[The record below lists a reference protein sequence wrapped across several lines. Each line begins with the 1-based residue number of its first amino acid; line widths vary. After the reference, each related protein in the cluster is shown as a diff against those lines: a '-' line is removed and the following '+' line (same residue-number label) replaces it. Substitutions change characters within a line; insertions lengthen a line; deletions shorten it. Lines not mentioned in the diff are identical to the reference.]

1 MLIMINSAYHSVSYR
16 WILYPFLI
24 LLTIGLVAVGVFALT
39 LALLYPN
46 LPGLESLTDYKPRVP
61 LRVFTA
67 DGQLIGEFGDERR
80 AIVKIEAVPDL
91 MKNAI
96 LAAEDD
102 RFYQH
107 SGVDY
112 IGVVRAALAN
122 VFAGGAREGASTI
135 TMQVARNFFLTREK
149 TITRKLSE
157 MLLAFKIERNLN
169 KDQILELYIN
179 QIFLGQRAY
188 GFAAAGQTYFDKRL
202 DQLSV
207 SETATLAG
215 LPKAPS
221 KCNPINNLKC
231 ANQRALYVLRR
242 MRELNYISD
251 EQYQSAVN
259 QPARLRRAIE
269 TYSVPADYVAEMVR
283 QYMFDTH
290 GETAYDS
297 GFKVVTT
304 IRKDDQLAADESLRK
319 GLLDYDNRHGYRGPE
334 GFSITDVTPSTDDH
348 RLEEILAD
356 REVSRGLL
364 PAVVTQVSGNSAQV
378 YVKGGGAITLQ
389 GDNIRFAA
397 AALSGNAAPNIRLRP
412 GAFVRVAKID
422 QARFTI
428 AQLPAVEGALVA
440 VNPSDGAIR
449 ALAGGF
455 DFHRSKF
462 NHVMQAMRQPGSSF
476 KPFVYSAALEKNFTP
491 ASVINDAP
499 LVIDPG
505 DASGE
510 LWEPK
515 NFDEKYSGPTR
526 LRTALTKSK
535 NTVSIRIMQ
544 SIGGQYAQDYV
555 ASRFGF
561 DPKLNPPF
569 LTMALGAGN
578 ATPMTMAS
586 AYCVF
591 ANNGYKVRPYFIE
604 RVIDSKGNIVSQS
617 KPVIAGATAEQ
628 TLDPRNAFLMN
639 SLLRDVVKV
648 GTATKALSL
657 GRDDLAGKTGTTNEH
672 RDAWFAGFHP
682 TLVAI
687 AWIGFDNNS
696 PLGDRETGAFAALP
710 IWMSYMGKALRG
722 VPEAKLT
729 VPPGI
734 VQLGINPETGKQD
747 PDNPGKIFEY
757 FYQENVPAMQPPLE
771 VEIQPENGGKPAEEI
786 KDQLF

>member
-1 MLIMINSAYHSVSYR
+1 MSYR

-24 LLTIGLVAVGVFALT
+24 LLTVGLVTLGVFALT

-46 LPGLESLTDYKPRVP
+46 LPGLESLTDYKPRIP

-80 AIVKIEAVPDL
+80 AVVKIDTVPDL
-91 MKNAI
+91 MKKAI

-112 IGVVRAALAN
+112 MGVARAALAN
-122 VFAGGAREGASTI
+122 LTSGGAREGASTI

-157 MLLAFKIERNLN
+157 MLLAFKIERNLS

-188 GFAAAGQTYFDKRL
+188 GFAAAGQTYYAKKL
-202 DQLSV
+202 DQLSL
-207 SETATLAG
+207 SEFATLAG

-221 KCNPINNLKC
+221 KCNPVNNIKC

-242 MRELNYISD
+242 MRELKFVD
-251 EQYQSAVN
+251 DAQYEAAVK
-259 QPARLRRAIE
+259 QPSRLRQSIE

-290 GETAYDS
+290 GEAAYES
-297 GFKVVTT
+297 GFRVITT
-304 IRKDDQLAADESLRK
+304 IKKADQNAADDSLRR
-319 GLLDYDNRHGYRGPE
+319 GILDYDLRHGYRGPE
-334 GFSITDVTPSTDDH
+334 AFVDLATATKNAENPW
-348 RLEEILAD
+348 EELFAE
-356 REVSRGLL
+356 REISGGLI
-364 PAVVTQVSGNSAQV
+364 PAVVSRVIGNTV
-378 YVKGGGAITLQ
+378 EIYVKGGTNATLQ
-389 GDNIRFAA
+389 AEGIKFAA
-397 AALSGNAAPNIRLRP
+397 TALHSNAAPTLRIRP
-412 GAFVRVAKID
+412 GAIIRVAKVD
-422 QARFTI
+422 QERYAI

-440 VNPSDGAIR
+440 VDPNDGAIR

-455 DFHRSKF
+455 DFHRNKF

-491 ASVINDAP
+491 ASIINDAP

-510 LWEPK
+510 MWEPK

-526 LRTALTKSK
+526 LRSALAKSK

-544 SIGGQYAQDYV
+544 SIGGQFAQDYV
-555 ASRFGF
+555 TSRFGF

-578 ATPMTMAS
+578 ATPMTVAS

-591 ANNGYKVRPYFIE
+591 ANNGYKIRPYFIE
-604 RVIDSKGNIVSQS
+604 RVIDAKGNIISQS
-617 KPVIAGATAEQ
+617 KPVVAGENAEQ

-657 GRDDLAGKTGTTNEH
+657 GRQDLAGKTGTTNEH
-672 RDAWFAGFHP
+672 RDAWFAGYHP
-682 TLVAI
+682 SLVAI
-687 AWIGFDNNS
+687 TWIGFDNNS
-696 PLGDRETGAFAALP
+696 PLGDKETGAVAALP
-710 IWMSYMGKALRG
+710 IWMSYMSKALRG
-722 VPEAKLT
+722 VPEAKFT
-729 VPPGI
+729 PPAGI

-747 PDNPGKIFEY
+747 PDNPDKIYEY
-757 FYQENVPAMQPPLE
+757 FYQENVPGMQPVQE
-771 VEIQPENGGKPAEEI
+771 IEIQPENGDKPAEEI

>member
-1 MLIMINSAYHSVSYR
+1 MSHR
-16 WILYPFLI
+16 WFLYPFLI
-24 LLTIGLVAVGVFALT
+24 FCTIGLVAVGVFALT

-46 LPGLESLTDYKPRVP
+46 LPGLESLTDYKPRIP

-67 DGQLIGEFGDERR
+67 EGQLIGEFGDERR
-80 AIVKIEAVPDL
+80 ALVKIDAVPDL
-91 MKNAI
+91 MKKAI

-112 IGVVRAALAN
+112 AGVLRAALAN

-169 KDQILELYIN
+169 KDQILELYVN

-188 GFAAAGQTYFDKRL
+188 GFAAAGQTYFAKNL
-202 DQLSV
+202 EQLSL
-207 SETATLAG
+207 SEIAALAG

-242 MRELNYISD
+242 MRDLKYIGD
-251 EQYQSAVN
+251 DQYEAAVK
-259 QPARLRRAIE
+259 QPARLRQAIE
-269 TYSVPADYVAEMVR
+269 TYSVPSDYVAEMVR

-290 GETAYDS
+290 GEAAYDS
-297 GFKVVTT
+297 GFRVITT
-304 IRKDDQLAADESLRK
+304 IRKEDQLAADEALRN
-319 GLLDYDNRHGYRGPE
+319 GLLEYDGRHGYRGPE
-334 GFSITDVTPSTDDH
+334 GFADVDAAPTKGDNHLD
-348 RLEEILAD
+348 EILAD
-356 REVSRGLL
+356 KEISGGLI
-364 PAVVTQVSGNSAQV
+364 PAVVTQVTVNSAQV
-378 YVKGGGAITLQ
+378 YLKGGIAATLQ
-389 GDNIRFAA
+389 GETIKFAA
-397 AALSGNAAPNIRLRP
+397 ASLNSNAAPNLRLRP
-412 GAFVRVAKID
+412 GAIIRVTKSD
-422 QARFTI
+422 KDRYFI
-428 AQLPAVEGALVA
+428 AQLPAVEGAFVA
-440 VNPSDGAIR
+440 VNPNDGSIR

-455 DFHRSKF
+455 DFHSNKF
-462 NHVMQAMRQPGSSF
+462 NHVMQALRQPGSSF

-499 LVIDPG
+499 LAIDPG

-510 LWEPK
+510 MWEPK

-526 LRTALTKSK
+526 LRSALAKSK

-555 ASRFGF
+555 TTRFGF

-578 ATPMTMAS
+578 ATPMTVAS

-591 ANNGYKVRPYFIE
+591 ANNGYKIRPYFIE
-604 RVIDSKGNIVSQS
+604 RVIDAKGNIVSQS
-617 KPVIAGATAEQ
+617 KPVVAGETAEQ
-628 TLDPRNAFLMN
+628 TLDPRNVFLMN
-639 SLLRDVVKV
+639 TLLRDVVKV
-648 GTATKALSL
+648 GTATRALSL
-657 GRDDLAGKTGTTNEH
+657 GRQDLAGKTGTTNEH

-682 TLVAI
+682 SLVAI

-696 PLGDRETGAFAALP
+696 PLGDRETGAVAALP

-729 VPPGI
+729 PPAGI
-734 VQLGINPETGKQD
+734 VQLAINPETGKQD
-747 PDNPGKIFEY
+747 PDNPDKIFEY
-757 FYQENVPAMQPPLE
+757 FYQENVPAMQPPKE
-771 VEIQPENGGKPAEEI
+771 IEIQQDGGEKPAEEI

>member
-1 MLIMINSAYHSVSYR
+1 MTNYRSVSHR

-24 LLTIGLVAVGVFALT
+24 LFTIGLVAVGVFALT

-46 LPGLESLTDYKPRVP
+46 LPGLEALTDYKPRIP

-80 AIVKIEAVPDL
+80 ALVKIEAVPDV
-91 MKNAI
+91 MKKAI

-112 IGVVRAALAN
+112 VGVVRAALTN
-122 VFAGGAREGASTI
+122 LFAGGRREGASTI

-157 MLLAFKIERNLN
+157 MLLAFKIERNLS

-188 GFAAAGQTYFDKRL
+188 GFAAAGQTYYAKKL
-202 DQLSV
+202 DQLSL
-207 SETATLAG
+207 SEVATLAG

-242 MRELNYISD
+242 MHELKFIDDAAY
-251 EQYQSAVN
+251 ESAVK
-259 QPARLRRAIE
+259 QPSRLRQAIE
-269 TYSVPADYVAEMVR
+269 SYPVPADYIAEMVR

-290 GETAYDS
+290 GEAAYES
-297 GFKVVTT
+297 GFRVITT
-304 IRKDDQLAADESLRK
+304 IRKDDQLAADESLHK
-319 GLLDYDNRHGYRGPE
+319 GLLEYDGRHGYRGPE
-334 GFSITDVTPSTDDH
+334 SFADIDAASGKSEH
-348 RLEEILAD
+348 HLEEILAD
-356 REVSRGLL
+356 KELSGGLI
-364 PAVVTQVSGNSAQV
+364 PGVVTQLSGNSVQA
-378 YVKGGGAITLQ
+378 YLKGGATISLQ
-389 GDNIRFAA
+389 AEGIKFAA
-397 AALSGNAAPNIRLRP
+397 AALKGDAAPNLRLRP
-412 GAFVRVAKID
+412 GAIIRIANVGEGKFA
-422 QARFTI
+422 I
-428 AQLPAVEGALVA
+428 AQLPAVEGAFVA
-440 VNPSDGAIR
+440 VNPIDGAIR
-449 ALAGGF
+449 ALSGGF
-455 DFHRSKF
+455 DFHSNKF

-510 LWEPK
+510 MWEPK

-526 LRTALTKSK
+526 LRTALAKSK

-555 ASRFGF
+555 TTRFGF

-578 ATPMTMAS
+578 ATPMTVAS

-591 ANNGYKVRPYFIE
+591 ANNGYKIRPYFIE
-604 RVIDSKGNIVSQS
+604 RVIDAKGNIVSQS
-617 KPVIAGATAEQ
+617 KPVIAGENAEQ
-628 TLDPRNAFLMN
+628 TLDPRNVFLMN

-657 GRDDLAGKTGTTNEH
+657 GRQDLAGKTGTTNEH

-696 PLGDRETGAFAALP
+696 PLGDKETGAVAALP

-722 VPEAKLT
+722 VPDAKLT
-729 VPPGI
+729 PPTGI

-747 PDNPGKIFEY
+747 PDNPNKIFEY
-757 FYQENVPAMQPPLE
+757 FYQENVPGMQPPME
-771 VEIQPENGGKPAEEI
+771 IEIQESGGEKPAEEI

>member
-1 MLIMINSAYHSVSYR
+1 MTNYRSVSHR

-24 LLTIGLVAVGVFALT
+24 LFTIGLVAVGVFALT

-46 LPGLESLTDYKPRVP
+46 LPGLEALTDYKPRIP

-80 AIVKIEAVPDL
+80 ALVKIEAVPDV
-91 MKNAI
+91 MKKAI

-112 IGVVRAALAN
+112 VGVVRAALTN
-122 VFAGGAREGASTI
+122 LFAGGRREGASTI

-157 MLLAFKIERNLN
+157 MLLAFKIERNLS

-188 GFAAAGQTYFDKRL
+188 GFAAAGQTYYAKKL
-202 DQLSV
+202 DQLSL
-207 SETATLAG
+207 SEVATLAG

-242 MRELNYISD
+242 MHELKFIDDAAY
-251 EQYQSAVN
+251 ESAVK
-259 QPARLRRAIE
+259 QPSRLRQAIE
-269 TYSVPADYVAEMVR
+269 SYPVPADYIAEMVR

-290 GETAYDS
+290 GEAAYES
-297 GFKVVTT
+297 GFRVITT
-304 IRKDDQLAADESLRK
+304 IRKDDQLAADESLHK
-319 GLLDYDNRHGYRGPE
+319 GLLEYDGRHGYRGPE
-334 GFSITDVTPSTDDH
+334 SFADIDAASGKSEH
-348 RLEEILAD
+348 HLEEILAD
-356 REVSRGLL
+356 KELSGGLI
-364 PAVVTQVSGNSAQV
+364 PGVVTQLSGNSVQA
-378 YVKGGGAITLQ
+378 YLKGGATISLQ
-389 GDNIRFAA
+389 AEGIKFAA
-397 AALSGNAAPNIRLRP
+397 AALKGDAAPNLRLRP
-412 GAFVRVAKID
+412 GAIIRIANVGEGKFA
-422 QARFTI
+422 I

-440 VNPSDGAIR
+440 VNPIDGAIR
-449 ALAGGF
+449 ALSGGF
-455 DFHRSKF
+455 DFHSNKF

-510 LWEPK
+510 MWEPK

-526 LRTALTKSK
+526 LRTALAKSK

-555 ASRFGF
+555 TTRFGF

-578 ATPMTMAS
+578 ATPMTVAS

-591 ANNGYKVRPYFIE
+591 ANNGYKIRPYFIE
-604 RVIDSKGNIVSQS
+604 RVIDAKGNIVSQS
-617 KPVIAGATAEQ
+617 KPVIAGENAEQ
-628 TLDPRNAFLMN
+628 TLDPRNVFLMN

-657 GRDDLAGKTGTTNEH
+657 GRQDLAGKTGTTNEH

-696 PLGDRETGAFAALP
+696 PLGDKETGAVAALP

-722 VPEAKLT
+722 IPDAKLT
-729 VPPGI
+729 PPTGI

-747 PDNPGKIFEY
+747 PDNPNKIFEY
-757 FYQENVPAMQPPLE
+757 FYQENVPGMQPPME
-771 VEIQPENGGKPAEEI
+771 IEIQESGGEKPAEEI

>member
-1 MLIMINSAYHSVSYR
+1 MSYR

-24 LLTIGLVAVGVFALT
+24 ALTIGLVAVCVFVLT

-46 LPGLESLTDYKPRVP
+46 LPGLEALTDYKPRVP

-67 DGQLIGEFGDERR
+67 EGQLIGEFGDERR
-80 AIVKIEAVPDL
+80 AIVKIEAVPEL
-91 MKNAI
+91 MKKAI

-122 VFAGGAREGASTI
+122 LTSGGAREGASTI

-188 GFAAAGQTYFDKRL
+188 GFAAAGQTYYAKKL
-202 DQLSV
+202 DQLSL
-207 SETATLAG
+207 SEIAALAG

-242 MRELNYISD
+242 MHELKFIDD
-251 EQYQSAVN
+251 EQYQSAVK
-259 QPARLRRAIE
+259 QPSRLRQAIE

-290 GETAYDS
+290 GEAAYDS
-297 GFKVVTT
+297 GFRVITT
-304 IRKDDQLAADESLRK
+304 IRKDDQIAADESLRK
-319 GLLDYDNRHGYRGPE
+319 GLLEYDVRHGYRGPE
-334 GFSITDVTPSTDDH
+334 GFADVDAAPSKGDNH
-348 RLEEILAD
+348 LEEILA
-356 REVSRGLL
+356 EKEISGGLI
-364 PAVVTQVSGNSAQV
+364 PGVITQVKGNSAQV
-378 YVKGGGAITLQ
+378 YLKGGATTTLQ
-389 GDNIRFAA
+389 GEGIKFAVA
-397 AALSGNAAPNIRLRP
+397 SLNAKAAPNLRLRP
-412 GAFVRVAKID
+412 GAIIRVAKID
-422 QARFTI
+422 EAKFSI

-440 VNPSDGAIR
+440 LNPNDGAIR

-455 DFHRSKF
+455 DFHSNKF
-462 NHVMQAMRQPGSSF
+462 NHVMQALRQPGSSF

-491 ASVINDAP
+491 ATVINDAP
-499 LVIDPG
+499 LAIDPG

-510 LWEPK
+510 MWEPK
-515 NFDEKYSGPTR
+515 NFDEKYAGPIR
-526 LRTALTKSK
+526 LRTALAKSK

-555 ASRFGF
+555 TTRFGF

-578 ATPMTMAS
+578 ATPMTVAS

-591 ANNGYKVRPYFIE
+591 ANNGYRIRPYFIE
-604 RVIDSKGNIVSQS
+604 RVIDAKGNIVSQS
-617 KPVIAGATAEQ
+617 KPVVAGENAEQ
-628 TLDPRNAFLMN
+628 TLDPRNVFLMN

-657 GRDDLAGKTGTTNEH
+657 GRQDLAGKTGTTNEH
-672 RDAWFAGFHP
+672 RDAWFAGFQQS
-682 TLVAI
+682 LVAI

-696 PLGDRETGAFAALP
+696 PLGDKETGAMAALP

-722 VPEAKLT
+722 VPEAKRDA
-729 VPPGI
+729 PPGI
-734 VQLGINPETGKQD
+734 VQLAINPETGKQD

-757 FYQENVPAMQPPLE
+757 FYQENVPSMQPPKE
-771 VEIQPENGGKPAEEI
+771 IEIQLENGAKPAEEI

>member
-1 MLIMINSAYHSVSYR
+1 MYLR

-24 LLTIGLVAVGVFALT
+24 LFTIGLVAVGVVALT

-46 LPGLESLTDYKPRVP
+46 LPGLEALTDYKPRIP

-67 DGQLIGEFGDERR
+67 EGQLIGEFGDERR

-91 MKNAI
+91 MKKAI

-157 MLLAFKIERNLN
+157 MLLAFKIERNLDKN
-169 KDQILELYIN
+169 QILELYIN

-188 GFAAAGQTYFDKRL
+188 GFAAAGQIYYAKHL
-202 DQLSV
+202 DQLSL
-207 SETATLAG
+207 SEVATLAG

-221 KCNPINNLKC
+221 KCNPVNNLKC

-242 MRELNYISD
+242 MHDLKFIGD
-251 EQYQSAVN
+251 EQYQSAVK
-259 QPARLRRAIE
+259 QPSRLHQSIE
-269 TYSVPADYVAEMVR
+269 SYPVPSDYVAEMVR
-283 QYMFDTH
+283 QYMFETH

-297 GFKVVTT
+297 GFKVITT
-304 IRKDDQLAADESLRK
+304 IRKDDQLAANDSLRA
-319 GLLDYDNRHGYRGPE
+319 GLLEYDSRHGYRGPE
-334 GFSITDVTPSTDDH
+334 GFADIDAAPTKGDNH
-348 RLEEILAD
+348 LEEILTD
-356 REVSRGLL
+356 KELSGGLI
-364 PAVVTQVSGNSAQV
+364 PGVVTQVSGNSVHV
-378 YVKGGGAITLQ
+378 YLKDGATITLQ
-389 GDNIRFAA
+389 GEGIKFAA
-397 AALSGNAAPNIRLRP
+397 VALSSNAAPNLRIRP
-412 GAFVRVAKID
+412 GAIIRVAKSD
-422 QARFTI
+422 QNRYAI

-440 VNPSDGAIR
+440 VNPSDGSIR

-455 DFHRSKF
+455 DFHSNKF

-499 LVIDPG
+499 LAIDPG
-505 DASGE
+505 DVSGE
-510 LWEPK
+510 MWEPK

-526 LRTALTKSK
+526 LRTALAKSK

-555 ASRFGF
+555 TSRFGF

-578 ATPMTMAS
+578 ATPMTVAS

-591 ANNGYKVRPYFIE
+591 ANNGYKIRPYFIE
-604 RVIDSKGNIVSQS
+604 RVIDAKGNIVSQS
-617 KPVIAGATAEQ
+617 KPVIARETAEQ

-639 SLLRDVVKV
+639 SLLRDVIKV

-657 GRDDLAGKTGTTNEH
+657 GRQDLAGKTGTTNEH
-672 RDAWFAGFHP
+672 RDAWFAGYHP
-682 TLVAI
+682 SLVAVT
-687 AWIGFDNNS
+687 WIGFDNNN
-696 PLGDRETGAFAALP
+696 PLGDKETGAVAALP

-722 VPEAKLT
+722 VPEAKQT
-729 VPPGI
+729 VPSGI
-734 VQLGINPETGKQD
+734 VQLAINPETGKQD
-747 PDNPGKIFEY
+747 PDNPDKIFEY
-757 FYQENVPAMQPPLE
+757 FYEENVPPMQPPREL
-771 VEIQPENGGKPAEEI
+771 EIQPENGDKPAEEI

>member
-1 MLIMINSAYHSVSYR
+1 MTNYRSVSHR

-24 LLTIGLVAVGVFALT
+24 LFTIGLVAVGVFALT

-46 LPGLESLTDYKPRVP
+46 LPGLEALTDYKPRIP

-80 AIVKIEAVPDL
+80 ALVKIEAVPDV
-91 MKNAI
+91 MKKAI

-112 IGVVRAALAN
+112 VGVVRAALTN
-122 VFAGGAREGASTI
+122 LFAGGRREGASTI

-157 MLLAFKIERNLN
+157 MLLAFKIERNLS

-188 GFAAAGQTYFDKRL
+188 GFAAAGQTYYAKKL
-202 DQLSV
+202 DQLSL
-207 SETATLAG
+207 SEVATLAG

-242 MRELNYISD
+242 MHELKFIDDAAY
-251 EQYQSAVN
+251 ESAVK
-259 QPARLRRAIE
+259 QPSRLRQAIE
-269 TYSVPADYVAEMVR
+269 SYPVPADYIAEMVR

-290 GETAYDS
+290 GEAAYES
-297 GFKVVTT
+297 GFRVITT
-304 IRKDDQLAADESLRK
+304 IRKDDQLAADESLHK
-319 GLLDYDNRHGYRGPE
+319 GLLEYDGRHGYRGPE
-334 GFSITDVTPSTDDH
+334 SFADIDAASGKSEH
-348 RLEEILAD
+348 HLEEILAD
-356 REVSRGLL
+356 KELSGGLI
-364 PAVVTQVSGNSAQV
+364 PGVVTQLSGNSVQA
-378 YVKGGGAITLQ
+378 YLKGGATISLQ
-389 GDNIRFAA
+389 AEGIKFAA
-397 AALSGNAAPNIRLRP
+397 AALKGDAAPNLRLRP
-412 GAFVRVAKID
+412 GAIIRIANVGEGKFA
-422 QARFTI
+422 I
-428 AQLPAVEGALVA
+428 AQLPAVEGAFVA
-440 VNPSDGAIR
+440 VNPIDGAIR
-449 ALAGGF
+449 ALSGGF
-455 DFHRSKF
+455 DFHSNKF

-510 LWEPK
+510 MWEPK

-526 LRTALTKSK
+526 LRTALAKSK

-555 ASRFGF
+555 TTRFGF

-578 ATPMTMAS
+578 ATPMTVAS

-591 ANNGYKVRPYFIE
+591 ANNGYKIRPYFIE
-604 RVIDSKGNIVSQS
+604 RVIDAKGNIVSQS
-617 KPVIAGATAEQ
+617 KPVIAGENAEQ
-628 TLDPRNAFLMN
+628 TLDPRNVFLMN

-657 GRDDLAGKTGTTNEH
+657 GRQDLAGKTGTTNEH

-696 PLGDRETGAFAALP
+696 PLGDKETGAVAALP

-722 VPEAKLT
+722 IPDAKLT
-729 VPPGI
+729 PPTGI

-747 PDNPGKIFEY
+747 PDNPNKIFEY
-757 FYQENVPAMQPPLE
+757 FYQENVPGMQPPME
-771 VEIQPENGGKPAEEI
+771 IEIQESGGEKPAEEI

>member
-1 MLIMINSAYHSVSYR
+1 MTNYRSVSHR

-24 LLTIGLVAVGVFALT
+24 LFTIGLVAVGVFALT

-46 LPGLESLTDYKPRVP
+46 LPGLEALTDYKPRIP

-80 AIVKIEAVPDL
+80 ALVKIEAVPDV
-91 MKNAI
+91 MKKAI

-112 IGVVRAALAN
+112 VGVVRAALTN
-122 VFAGGAREGASTI
+122 LFAGGRREGASTI

-157 MLLAFKIERNLN
+157 MLLAFKIERNLS

-188 GFAAAGQTYFDKRL
+188 GFAAAGQTYYAKRL
-202 DQLSV
+202 DQLSL
-207 SETATLAG
+207 SEVATLAG

-242 MRELNYISD
+242 MHELKFIDDAAY
-251 EQYQSAVN
+251 ESAVK
-259 QPARLRRAIE
+259 QPSRLRQAIE
-269 TYSVPADYVAEMVR
+269 SYPVPADYIAEMVR

-290 GETAYDS
+290 GEAAYES
-297 GFKVVTT
+297 GFRVITT
-304 IRKDDQLAADESLRK
+304 IRKDDQLAADESLHK
-319 GLLDYDNRHGYRGPE
+319 GLLEYDGRHGYRGPE
-334 GFSITDVTPSTDDH
+334 SFADIDAASGKSEH
-348 RLEEILAD
+348 HLEEILAD
-356 REVSRGLL
+356 KELSGGLI
-364 PAVVTQVSGNSAQV
+364 PGVVTQLSGNSVQA
-378 YVKGGGAITLQ
+378 YLKGGATISLQ
-389 GDNIRFAA
+389 AEGIKFAA
-397 AALSGNAAPNIRLRP
+397 AALKGDAAPNLRLRP
-412 GAFVRVAKID
+412 GAIIRIANVGEGKFA
-422 QARFTI
+422 I

-440 VNPSDGAIR
+440 VNPIDGAIR
-449 ALAGGF
+449 ALSGGF
-455 DFHRSKF
+455 DFHSNKF

-505 DASGE
+505 DTSGE
-510 LWEPK
+510 MWEPK

-526 LRTALTKSK
+526 LRTALAKSK

-555 ASRFGF
+555 TTRFGF

-578 ATPMTMAS
+578 ATPMTVAS

-591 ANNGYKVRPYFIE
+591 ANNGYKIRPYFIE
-604 RVIDSKGNIVSQS
+604 RVIDAKGNIVSQS
-617 KPVIAGATAEQ
+617 KPVIAGENAEQ
-628 TLDPRNAFLMN
+628 TLDPRNVFLMN

-657 GRDDLAGKTGTTNEH
+657 GRQDLAGKTGTTNEH

-696 PLGDRETGAFAALP
+696 PLGDKETGAVAALP

-722 VPEAKLT
+722 VPDAKLT
-729 VPPGI
+729 PPTGI

-747 PDNPGKIFEY
+747 PDNPNKIFEY
-757 FYQENVPAMQPPLE
+757 FYQENVPGMQPPME
-771 VEIQPENGGKPAEEI
+771 IEIQESGGEKPAEEI

>member
-1 MLIMINSAYHSVSYR
+1 MTIYRFVSHR

-24 LLTIGLVAVGVFALT
+24 LFTIGLVAVGVFALT

-46 LPGLESLTDYKPRVP
+46 LPGLEALTDYKPRIP

-67 DGQLIGEFGDERR
+67 EGQLIGEFGDERR
-80 AIVKIEAVPDL
+80 ALVKIDAVPDV
-91 MKNAI
+91 MKKAI

-112 IGVVRAALAN
+112 IGVVRAALTN
-122 VFAGGAREGASTI
+122 LFAGGRREGASTI

-188 GFAAAGQTYFDKRL
+188 GFAAAGQTYYAKKL
-202 DQLSV
+202 DELNLSEV
-207 SETATLAG
+207 ATLAG

-221 KCNPINNLKC
+221 KCNPINNLTC

-242 MRELNYISD
+242 MHELKFID
-251 EQYQSAVN
+251 DAAYQSAVK
-259 QPARLRRAIE
+259 QPSRLRQAIE
-269 TYSVPADYVAEMVR
+269 TYPVPADYIAEMVR

-290 GETAYDS
+290 GEAAYDS
-297 GFKVVTT
+297 GFRVITT
-304 IRKDDQLAADESLRK
+304 IRKNDQLAADQSLRK
-319 GLLDYDNRHGYRGPE
+319 GLLEYDGRHGYRGPE
-334 GFSITDVTPSTDDH
+334 GFADIDAASGKSDH
-348 RLEEILAD
+348 HFEEIFAD
-356 REVSRGLL
+356 KDISGGLI
-364 PAVVTQVSGNSAQV
+364 PGVVTRLSGNGVEA
-378 YVKGGGAITLQ
+378 YLKGGATITLQ
-389 GDNIRFAA
+389 ADAIKFAA
-397 AALSGNAAPNIRLRP
+397 TALKADAAPNLRLRP
-412 GAFVRVAKID
+412 GAIIRVANAGEGK
-422 QARFTI
+422 FVI

-440 VNPSDGAIR
+440 VNPNDGAIR
-449 ALAGGF
+449 ALTGGF
-455 DFHRSKF
+455 DFHRNKF

-505 DASGE
+505 DNSGE
-510 LWEPK
+510 MWEPK
-515 NFDEKYSGPTR
+515 NFDEKYSGPIR
-526 LRTALTKSK
+526 LRTALAKSK

-555 ASRFGF
+555 TTRFGF

-578 ATPMTMAS
+578 ATPMTVAS

-591 ANNGYKVRPYFIE
+591 ANNGYKIRPYFIE
-604 RVIDSKGNIVSQS
+604 RVIDAKGNIVSQS
-617 KPVIAGATAEQ
+617 KPVVAGENAEQ
-628 TLDPRNAFLMN
+628 TLDPRNVFLMN
-639 SLLRDVVKV
+639 TLLRDVVKV
-648 GTATKALSL
+648 GTATRALSL
-657 GRDDLAGKTGTTNEH
+657 GRQDLAGKTGTTNEH

-682 TLVAI
+682 SLVAI

-696 PLGDRETGAFAALP
+696 PLGDKETGAVAALP
-710 IWMSYMGKALRG
+710 IWMSYMGKALAG

-729 VPPGI
+729 PPAGI

-747 PDNPGKIFEY
+747 PDNPNKIFEY
-757 FYQENVPAMQPPLE
+757 FYQENVPAMQPPAE
-771 VEIQPENGGKPAEEI
+771 IEIQESGGEKPAEEI

>member
-1 MLIMINSAYHSVSYR
+1 MRIKTTTNYRSVSHR

-24 LLTIGLVAVGVFALT
+24 FFTIGLVAVGVFALT

-46 LPGLESLTDYKPRVP
+46 LPGLEALTDYKPRIP

-80 AIVKIEAVPDL
+80 ALVKIEAVPDV
-91 MKNAI
+91 MKKAI

-112 IGVVRAALAN
+112 IGVVRAALTN
-122 VFAGGAREGASTI
+122 LFAGGRREGASTI

-188 GFAAAGQTYFDKRL
+188 GFAAAGQTYYAKKL
-202 DQLSV
+202 DQLNL
-207 SETATLAG
+207 SEVATLAG

-242 MRELNYISD
+242 MHELKFID
-251 EQYQSAVN
+251 DAAYQNAVK
-259 QPARLRRAIE
+259 QPSRLRQLVE
-269 TYSVPADYVAEMVR
+269 TYAVPADYIAEMVR

-290 GETAYDS
+290 GEAAYVS
-297 GFKVVTT
+297 GFRVITT
-304 IRKDDQLAADESLRK
+304 IRKDDQLAADESLHK
-319 GLLDYDNRHGYRGPE
+319 GLIEYDGRHGYRGPE
-334 GFSITDVTPSTDDH
+334 GFADIEAASGKNEQH
-348 RLEEILAD
+348 LEEILAD
-356 REVSRGLL
+356 KEPSGGLV
-364 PAVVTQVSGNSAQV
+364 PGVVTQLSGNSVQV
-378 YVKGGGAITLQ
+378 YLKGRETISLQ
-389 GDNIRFAA
+389 ADGIKFAA
-397 AALSGNAAPNIRLRP
+397 AAIKADAAPNLRLRP
-412 GAFVRVAKID
+412 GAIVRVANVGEGKF
-422 QARFTI
+422 AI

-440 VNPSDGAIR
+440 VNPSDGAVR
-449 ALAGGF
+449 ALSGGF
-455 DFHRSKF
+455 DFHSNKF

-505 DASGE
+505 DTSGE
-510 LWEPK
+510 MWEPK

-526 LRTALTKSK
+526 LRTALAKSK

-555 ASRFGF
+555 TTRFGF

-578 ATPMTMAS
+578 ATPMTVAA

-591 ANNGYKVRPYFIE
+591 ANNGYKIRPYFIE
-604 RVIDSKGNIVSQS
+604 RVIDAKGNIVSQS
-617 KPVIAGATAEQ
+617 KPVVAGENAEQ
-628 TLDPRNAFLMN
+628 TLDPRNVFLMN

-657 GRDDLAGKTGTTNEH
+657 GRQDLAGKTGTTNEH
-672 RDAWFAGFHP
+672 RDAWFAGYHP

-696 PLGDRETGAFAALP
+696 PLGDKETGAVAALP

-722 VPEAKLT
+722 VPDAKLT
-729 VPPGI
+729 PPSGI

-747 PDNPGKIFEY
+747 PDNPNKIFEY
-757 FYQENVPAMQPPLE
+757 FYQENVPAMQPPIE
-771 VEIQPENGGKPAEEI
+771 IEIQESGGEKPAEEI

>member
-1 MLIMINSAYHSVSYR
+1 MTNNRSVSHR

-24 LLTIGLVAVGVFALT
+24 LFTIGLVAVGVFALT

-46 LPGLESLTDYKPRVP
+46 LPGLEALTDYKPRIP

-80 AIVKIEAVPDL
+80 ALVNIEAVPDV
-91 MKNAI
+91 MKKAI

-112 IGVVRAALAN
+112 IGVVRAAFTNL
-122 VFAGGAREGASTI
+122 FAGGRREGASTI

-157 MLLAFKIERNLN
+157 MLLAFKIERNLS

-188 GFAAAGQTYFDKRL
+188 GFAAAGQTYYAKKL
-202 DQLSV
+202 DQLTL
-207 SETATLAG
+207 SEVATLAG

-242 MRELNYISD
+242 MHELKFIDDGAY
-251 EQYQSAVN
+251 ESAVK
-259 QPARLRRAIE
+259 QPSRLRQAIE
-269 TYSVPADYVAEMVR
+269 TYPVPADYVAEMVR

-290 GETAYDS
+290 GESAYDS
-297 GFKVVTT
+297 GFRVITT
-304 IRKDDQLAADESLRK
+304 IRKDDQLAADESLRN
-319 GLLDYDNRHGYRGPE
+319 GLLEYDGRHGYRGPE
-334 GFSITDVTPSTDDH
+334 GFADIDAAASKSEQH
-348 RLEEILAD
+348 FEEILAD
-356 REVSRGLL
+356 KELSGGLI
-364 PAVVTQVSGNSAQV
+364 PGVVTQLNSNSVQA
-378 YVKGGGAITLQ
+378 YLKGGASIALQ
-389 GDNIRFAA
+389 AEGIKFAA
-397 AALSGNAAPNIRLRP
+397 AALKADAAPNLRLRL
-412 GAFVRVAKID
+412 GAIIRVANAGEGK
-422 QARFTI
+422 FTI

-440 VNPSDGAIR
+440 VNPGDGAIR

-455 DFHRSKF
+455 DFHSNKF

-505 DASGE
+505 DSSGE
-510 LWEPK
+510 MWEPK
-515 NFDEKYSGPTR
+515 NFDEKYSGPIR
-526 LRTALTKSK
+526 LRIALAKSK

-555 ASRFGF
+555 TTRFGF

-578 ATPMTMAS
+578 ATPMTVAS

-591 ANNGYKVRPYFIE
+591 ANNGYKIRPYFIE
-604 RVIDSKGNIVSQS
+604 RVIDAKGNIVSQS
-617 KPVIAGATAEQ
+617 KPVVAGENAEQ
-628 TLDPRNAFLMN
+628 TLDPRNVFLMN
-639 SLLRDVVKV
+639 TLLRDVVKV

-657 GRDDLAGKTGTTNEH
+657 GRQDLAGKTGTTNEH

-682 TLVAI
+682 SLVAI

-696 PLGDRETGAFAALP
+696 PLGDKETGAVAALP
-710 IWMSYMGKALRG
+710 IWMSYMSKALRG
-722 VPEAKLT
+722 VPDAKLT
-729 VPPGI
+729 PPSGI
-734 VQLGINPETGKQD
+734 VQLAINPETGKQD
-747 PDNPGKIFEY
+747 PDNPAKILEY
-757 FYQENVPAMQPPLE
+757 FYQENVPPMQPPK
-771 VEIQPENGGKPAEEI
+771 EIDIQESAGEKPAEEI

>member
-1 MLIMINSAYHSVSYR
+1 MTNYRSVSHR

-24 LLTIGLVAVGVFALT
+24 LFTIGLVAVGVFALT

-46 LPGLESLTDYKPRVP
+46 LPGLEALTDYKPRIP

-80 AIVKIEAVPDL
+80 ALVKIEAVPDV
-91 MKNAI
+91 MKKAI

-112 IGVVRAALAN
+112 VGVVRAALTN
-122 VFAGGAREGASTI
+122 LFAGGRREGASTI

-157 MLLAFKIERNLN
+157 MLLAFKIERNLS

-188 GFAAAGQTYFDKRL
+188 GFAAAGQTYYAKKL
-202 DQLSV
+202 DQLSL
-207 SETATLAG
+207 SEVATLAG

-242 MRELNYISD
+242 MHELKFIDDAAY
-251 EQYQSAVN
+251 ESAVK
-259 QPARLRRAIE
+259 QPSRLRQAIE
-269 TYSVPADYVAEMVR
+269 SYPVPADYIAEMVR

-290 GETAYDS
+290 GEAAYES
-297 GFKVVTT
+297 GFRVITT
-304 IRKDDQLAADESLRK
+304 IRKDDQLAADESLHK
-319 GLLDYDNRHGYRGPE
+319 GLLEYDGRHGYRGPE
-334 GFSITDVTPSTDDH
+334 SFADIDAASGKSEH
-348 RLEEILAD
+348 HLEEILAD
-356 REVSRGLL
+356 KELSGGLI
-364 PAVVTQVSGNSAQV
+364 PGVVTQLSGNSVQA
-378 YVKGGGAITLQ
+378 YLKGGATISLQ
-389 GDNIRFAA
+389 AEGIKFAA
-397 AALSGNAAPNIRLRP
+397 AALKGDAAPNLRLRP
-412 GAFVRVAKID
+412 GAIIRIANVGEGKFA
-422 QARFTI
+422 I

-440 VNPSDGAIR
+440 VNPIDGAIR
-449 ALAGGF
+449 ALSGGF
-455 DFHRSKF
+455 DFHSNKF

-505 DASGE
+505 DTSGE
-510 LWEPK
+510 MWEPK

-526 LRTALTKSK
+526 LRTALAKSK

-555 ASRFGF
+555 TTRFGF

-578 ATPMTMAS
+578 ATPMTVAS

-591 ANNGYKVRPYFIE
+591 ANNGYKIRPYFIE
-604 RVIDSKGNIVSQS
+604 RVIDAKGNIVSQS
-617 KPVIAGATAEQ
+617 KPVIAGENAEQ
-628 TLDPRNAFLMN
+628 TLDPRNVFLMN

-657 GRDDLAGKTGTTNEH
+657 GRQDLAGKTGTTNEH

-696 PLGDRETGAFAALP
+696 PLGDKETGAVAALP

-722 VPEAKLT
+722 VPDAKLT
-729 VPPGI
+729 PPTGI

-747 PDNPGKIFEY
+747 PDNPNKIFEY
-757 FYQENVPAMQPPLE
+757 FYQENVPGMQPPME
-771 VEIQPENGGKPAEEI
+771 IEIQESGGEKPAEEI

>member
-1 MLIMINSAYHSVSYR
+1 MSYR

-24 LLTIGLVAVGVFALT
+24 LLTIGLVALGVFALT

-46 LPGLESLTDYKPRVP
+46 LPGLEALTDYKPRIP

-80 AIVKIEAVPDL
+80 AIVKIDAVPDL
-91 MKNAI
+91 MKKAI

-112 IGVVRAALAN
+112 IGVARAALAN
-122 VFAGGAREGASTI
+122 LTSGGAREGASTI

-188 GFAAAGQTYFDKRL
+188 GFAAAGQTYYAKKL
-202 DQLSV
+202 ELLSL
-207 SETATLAG
+207 SEIAALAG

-242 MRELNYISD
+242 MHELKFID
-251 EQYQSAVN
+251 DAQYETATR
-259 QPARLRRAIE
+259 QPSRLRQSIE
-269 TYSVPADYVAEMVR
+269 TYPVPADYVAEMVR
-283 QYMFDTH
+283 QYMVDTH
-290 GETAYDS
+290 GEAAYDS
-297 GFKVVTT
+297 GFRVITT
-304 IRKDDQLAADESLRK
+304 LKKDDQTNADDSLRR
-319 GLLDYDNRHGYRGPE
+319 GILEYDVRHGYRGPE
-334 GFSITDVTPSTDDH
+334 TYVDLNADPKKSENHF
-348 RLEEILAD
+348 EELLAD
-356 REVSRGLL
+356 RETSGGLI
-364 PAVVTQVSGNSAQV
+364 PALITGLGTNSVEV
-378 YVKGGGAITLQ
+378 YMKGGATTTLQ
-389 GDNIRFAA
+389 AEGIRFAA
-397 AALSGNAAPNIRLRP
+397 AALNANAAPNLRLRP
-412 GAFVRVAKID
+412 GAIIRVAKVD
-422 QARFTI
+422 QDRFAI

-440 VNPSDGAIR
+440 VDPNDGAIR

-455 DFHRSKF
+455 DFHRNKF

-510 LWEPK
+510 MWEPK
-515 NFDEKYSGPTR
+515 NFDEKYSGPIR
-526 LRTALTKSK
+526 LRTALAKSK

-544 SIGGQYAQDYV
+544 TIGGQYAQEYV
-555 ASRFGF
+555 TSRFGF
-561 DPKLNPPF
+561 DAKLNPPF

-578 ATPMTMAS
+578 ATPMTVAS

-604 RVIDSKGNIVSQS
+604 RVIDAKGNIVSQS
-617 KPVIAGATAEQ
+617 KPVIAGENAEQ

-639 SLLRDVVKV
+639 SLMRDVVKI

-657 GRDDLAGKTGTTNEH
+657 GRQDLAGKTGTTNEH

-682 TLVAI
+682 SLVAI
-687 AWIGFDNNS
+687 AWVGFDNNS
-696 PLGDRETGAFAALP
+696 PLGDKETGAVAALP
-710 IWMSYMGKALRG
+710 IWMSYMGKALKG
-722 VPEAKLT
+722 VPEAKFT
-729 VPPGI
+729 PPSGI
-734 VQLGINPETGKQD
+734 VQLAINPETGKQD

-757 FYQENVPAMQPPLE
+757 FYQENVPGMQPAKE
-771 VEIQPENGGKPAEEI
+771 IEIQPEHGDKPAEEI

>member
-1 MLIMINSAYHSVSYR
+1 M
-16 WILYPFLI
+16 
-24 LLTIGLVAVGVFALT
+24 AVGVFALT

-46 LPGLESLTDYKPRVP
+46 LPGLESLTDYKPRIP

-67 DGQLIGEFGDERR
+67 EGQLIGEFGDERR
-80 AIVKIEAVPDL
+80 ALVKIDAVPDL
-91 MKNAI
+91 MKKAI

-112 IGVVRAALAN
+112 AGVLRAALAN

-169 KDQILELYIN
+169 KDQILELYVN

-188 GFAAAGQTYFDKRL
+188 GFAAAGQTYFAKKL
-202 DQLSV
+202 EQLSL
-207 SETATLAG
+207 SEIAALAG

-242 MRELNYISD
+242 MHDLKYIGD
-251 EQYQSAVN
+251 EQYEATVK
-259 QPARLRRAIE
+259 QPSRLRQAVE
-269 TYSVPADYVAEMVR
+269 TYAVPSDYVAEMVR

-290 GETAYDS
+290 GEAAYNS
-297 GFKVVTT
+297 GFRVITT
-304 IRKDDQLAADESLRK
+304 IRKEDQLAADEALRT
-319 GLLDYDNRHGYRGPE
+319 GLLEYDVRHAYRGPE
-334 GFSITDVTPSTDDH
+334 GFADVDAAPTKGDNHLD
-348 RLEEILAD
+348 EILAD
-356 REVSRGLL
+356 KEISGGLI
-364 PAVVTQVSGNSAQV
+364 PALVTQVTANSAQV
-378 YVKGGGAITLQ
+378 YMKGGITATLQ
-389 GDNIRFAA
+389 GETIKFAA
-397 AALSGNAAPNIRLRP
+397 ASLSANAAPNLRLRP
-412 GAFVRVAKID
+412 GAIIRVAKSD
-422 QARFTI
+422 KDRYVI

-440 VNPSDGAIR
+440 VNPSDGSIR

-455 DFHRSKF
+455 DFHSNKF

-491 ASVINDAP
+491 ATVINDAP

-510 LWEPK
+510 MWEPK

-526 LRTALTKSK
+526 LRMALAKSK

-555 ASRFGF
+555 TTRFGF

-578 ATPMTMAS
+578 ATPMTVAS

-591 ANNGYKVRPYFIE
+591 ANNGYKIRPYFIE
-604 RVIDSKGNIVSQS
+604 RVIDAKGNIVSQS
-617 KPVIAGATAEQ
+617 KPVVAGETAEQ
-628 TLDPRNAFLMN
+628 TLDPRNVFLMN
-639 SLLRDVVKV
+639 TLLRDVVKV
-648 GTATKALSL
+648 GTATRALSL
-657 GRDDLAGKTGTTNEH
+657 GRQDLAGKTGTTNEH

-682 TLVAI
+682 SLVAI

-696 PLGDRETGAFAALP
+696 PLGDRETGAVAALP

-729 VPPGI
+729 PPAGI
-734 VQLGINPETGKQD
+734 VQLAINPETGKQD
-747 PDNPGKIFEY
+747 PDNPAKIFEY
-757 FYQENVPAMQPPLE
+757 FYQENVPAMQPPKE
-771 VEIQPENGGKPAEEI
+771 IEIQEGGGEKPAEEI

>member
-1 MLIMINSAYHSVSYR
+1 MSYR

-24 LLTIGLVAVGVFALT
+24 LLTVGLVTLGVFALT

-46 LPGLESLTDYKPRVP
+46 LPGLESLTDYKPRIP

-80 AIVKIEAVPDL
+80 AVVKIDTVPDL
-91 MKNAI
+91 MKKAI

-112 IGVVRAALAN
+112 MGVARAALAN
-122 VFAGGAREGASTI
+122 LTSGGAREGASTI

-157 MLLAFKIERNLN
+157 MLLAFKIERNLS

-188 GFAAAGQTYFDKRL
+188 GFAAAGQTYYAKKL
-202 DQLSV
+202 DQLSL
-207 SETATLAG
+207 SEFATLAG

-221 KCNPINNLKC
+221 KCNPVNNIKC

-242 MRELNYISD
+242 MRELKFVD
-251 EQYQSAVN
+251 DAQYEAAVK
-259 QPARLRRAIE
+259 QPSRLRQSIE

-290 GETAYDS
+290 GEAAYES
-297 GFKVVTT
+297 GFRVITT
-304 IRKDDQLAADESLRK
+304 IKKADQNAADDSLRR
-319 GLLDYDNRHGYRGPE
+319 GILDYDLRHGYRGPE
-334 GFSITDVTPSTDDH
+334 AFVDLATATKNGENPW
-348 RLEEILAD
+348 EELFAE
-356 REVSRGLL
+356 REISGGLI
-364 PAVVTQVSGNSAQV
+364 PAVVSRVTGNTV
-378 YVKGGGAITLQ
+378 EIYVKGGTNATLQ
-389 GDNIRFAA
+389 ADGIKFAA
-397 AALSGNAAPNIRLRP
+397 AALIRMPRRICEFALARLFASPKLIKNAMPSPNYPLL
-412 GAFVRVAKID
+412 K
-422 QARFTI
+422 ARW
-428 AQLPAVEGALVA
+428 LPLIPTTA
-440 VNPSDGAIR
+440 AIR

-455 DFHRSKF
+455 DFHRNKF

-491 ASVINDAP
+491 ASIINDAP

-510 LWEPK
+510 MWEPK

-526 LRTALTKSK
+526 LRSALAKSK

-544 SIGGQYAQDYV
+544 SIGGQFAQDYV
-555 ASRFGF
+555 TSRFGF

-578 ATPMTMAS
+578 ATPMTVAS

-604 RVIDSKGNIVSQS
+604 RVIDAKGNIVSQS
-617 KPVIAGATAEQ
+617 KPVVAGENAEQ

-657 GRDDLAGKTGTTNEH
+657 GRQDLAGKTGTTNEH
-672 RDAWFAGFHP
+672 RDAWFAGYHP
-682 TLVAI
+682 TLGAI
-687 AWIGFDNNS
+687 TWIGFDNNS
-696 PLGDRETGAFAALP
+696 PLGDKETGAVAALP
-710 IWMSYMGKALRG
+710 IWMSYMGKALSG
-722 VPEAKLT
+722 VPEAKFT
-729 VPPGI
+729 PPAGI

-747 PDNPGKIFEY
+747 PDNPDKIYEY
-757 FYQENVPAMQPPLE
+757 FYQENVPGMQPVQE
-771 VEIQPENGGKPAEEI
+771 IEIQPENGDEARRRNQRPTV
-786 KDQLF
+786 LS

>member
-1 MLIMINSAYHSVSYR
+1 VSQR

-24 LLTIGLVAVGVFALT
+24 FLTIGLVALGVFALT

-46 LPGLESLTDYKPRVP
+46 LPGLESLTDYRPRIP
-61 LRVFTA
+61 LRVYTA
-67 DGQLIGEFGDERR
+67 EGSLIGEFGDERR
-80 AIVKIEAVPDL
+80 AIVKVETLPEL
-91 MKNAI
+91 MKKAI

-102 RFYQH
+102 RFYEH

-112 IGVVRAALAN
+112 MGVARAALAN

-157 MLLAFKIERNLN
+157 MLLAFKIERNLA

-188 GFAAAGQTYFDKRL
+188 GFAAAGQTYFAKKL
-202 DQLSV
+202 DQLNLV
-207 SETATLAG
+207 EVATLAG

-221 KCNPINNLKC
+221 KCNPINNAKC

-242 MRELNYISD
+242 MRDLKYITD
-251 EQYQSAVN
+251 AQYQEASK
-259 QPARLRRAIE
+259 QPARVRQAIE
-269 TYSVPADYVAEMVR
+269 TYAVPADYLAEMVR

-290 GETAYDS
+290 GEAAYET

-304 IRKDDQLAADESLRK
+304 IRKEDQEVADQSLRK
-319 GLLDYDNRHGYRGPE
+319 GILEYDRRHGYRGPE
-334 GFSITDVTPSTDDH
+334 GFVDLAAASQKGENY
-348 RLEEILAD
+348 LEEVLAD
-356 REVSRGLL
+356 REVSGGLQ
-364 PAVVTQVSGNSAQV
+364 PAVVTQIEGNNLQAF
-378 YVKGGGAITLQ
+378 VKGGSVVTLQ
-389 GDNIRFAA
+389 GDGLKFAQA
-397 AALSGNAAPNIRLRP
+397 AFNRDAAPNVKLRP
-412 GAFVRVAKID
+412 GAIIRVAKLD
-422 QARFTI
+422 DERYGI
-428 AQLPAVEGALVA
+428 AQLPAVEAALVA
-440 VNPSDGAIR
+440 VNPNDGAIR

-455 DFHRSKF
+455 DFHSNKF
-462 NHVMQAMRQPGSSF
+462 NHVTQAMRQPGSSF
-476 KPFVYSAALEKNFTP
+476 KPFVYSAALEKDFTT
-491 ASVINDAP
+491 ASIINDAP

-505 DASGE
+505 DSSGD

-515 NFDEKYSGPTR
+515 NFDDQYSGPTR
-526 LRTALTKSK
+526 LRAALAKSK
-535 NTVSIRIMQ
+535 NMVSIRILQ

-561 DPKLNPPF
+561 DPKSHPPF

-578 ATPMTMAS
+578 ATPLQMAA

-604 RVIDSKGNIVSQS
+604 RVLDQKGNIVSQA
-617 KPVIAGATAEQ
+617 KPLIAGETAEQ

-639 SLLRDVVKV
+639 SLLRDVVRV
-648 GTATKALSL
+648 GTATRALSL
-657 GRDDLAGKTGTTNEH
+657 GRHDLAGKTGTTNEH

-682 TLVAI
+682 SLVAI

-696 PLGDRETGAFAALP
+696 PLGDKETGSVAALP

-722 VPEAKLT
+722 VPEVTPK

-747 PDNPGKIFEY
+747 PDNPDKIFDY
-757 FYQENVPAMQPPLE
+757 FYQENVPAMQPPKE
-771 VEIQPENGGKPAEEI
+771 IEIQEGSGEKPAEEI

>member
-1 MLIMINSAYHSVSYR
+1 MSYR

-24 LLTIGLVAVGVFALT
+24 FLTIGLVALGVFALT

-46 LPGLESLTDYKPRVP
+46 LPGLEALTDYKPRIP
-61 LRVFTA
+61 LRVYTA
-67 DGQLIGEFGDERR
+67 DGSLIGEFGDERR
-80 AIVKIEAVPDL
+80 AIVKVETVPDL
-91 MKNAI
+91 MKKAI

-102 RFYQH
+102 RFYEH

-112 IGVVRAALAN
+112 MGVVRAALAN
-122 VFAGGAREGASTI
+122 MFAGGAREGASTI

-157 MLLAFKIERNLN
+157 MLLAFKIERNLS

-188 GFAAAGQTYFDKRL
+188 GFAAAGQTYFAKKL
-202 DQLSV
+202 DQLTLGEV
-207 SETATLAG
+207 ATLAG

-221 KCNPINNLKC
+221 KCNPINNVKC

-242 MRELNYISD
+242 MRDLKYISD
-251 EQYQSAVN
+251 AQYEEASK
-259 QPARLRRAIE
+259 QPARVRQAIE
-269 TYSVPADYVAEMVR
+269 TYAVPADYVAEMVR

-290 GETAYDS
+290 GEAAYES

-304 IRKDDQLAADESLRK
+304 IRKEDQEVADQSLRK
-319 GLLDYDNRHGYRGPE
+319 GILEYDRRHGYRGPE
-334 GFSITDVTPSTDDH
+334 GFADLAAASTKGENY
-348 RLEEILAD
+348 LEEVLAD
-356 REVSRGLL
+356 REASGGLQ
-364 PAVVTQVSGNSAQV
+364 PALVTQIEGNNVQAF
-378 YVKGGGAITLQ
+378 VKGGLNITLQ
-389 GDNIRFAA
+389 GESLKFAQ
-397 AALSGNAAPNIRLRP
+397 AALHSEAAPNVRLRP
-412 GAFVRVAKID
+412 GAIIRVAKLD
-422 QARFTI
+422 EGRYTI
-428 AQLPAVEGALVA
+428 AQLPVVEAALVA
-440 VNPSDGAIR
+440 VNPNDGAIR

-455 DFHRSKF
+455 DFHSNKF
-462 NHVMQAMRQPGSSF
+462 NHVTQAMRQPGSSF
-476 KPFVYSAALEKNFTP
+476 KPFVYSAALEKDFTT
-491 ASVINDAP
+491 ASIINDAP

-505 DASGE
+505 DSSGD

-515 NFDEKYSGPTR
+515 NFDDQYSGPIR
-526 LRTALTKSK
+526 LRAALAKSK
-535 NTVSIRIMQ
+535 NMVSIRILQ

-555 ASRFGF
+555 TSRFGF
-561 DPKLNPPF
+561 DPKLHPPF

-578 ATPMTMAS
+578 ATPLQMAA

-604 RVIDSKGNIVSQS
+604 RVLDLKGNIVSQA
-617 KPVIAGATAEQ
+617 KPVVAGETAEQ

-639 SLLRDVVKV
+639 SLLRDVVRV
-648 GTATKALSL
+648 GTATRALSL
-657 GRDDLAGKTGTTNEH
+657 GRHDLAGKTGTTNEH

-682 TLVAI
+682 SLVAI

-696 PLGDRETGAFAALP
+696 PLGDKETGAVAALP

-722 VPEAKLT
+722 VPEVVPK

-747 PDNPGKIFEY
+747 PDNPGKIYDY
-757 FYQENVPAMQPPLE
+757 FYQENVPAMQPPRE
-771 VEIQPENGGKPAEEI
+771 IEIQEGNTEKPAEEI

>member
-1 MLIMINSAYHSVSYR
+1 MTNYRSVSHR

-24 LLTIGLVAVGVFALT
+24 LFTIGLVAVGVFALT

-46 LPGLESLTDYKPRVP
+46 LPGLEALTDYKPRIP

-80 AIVKIEAVPDL
+80 ALVKIEAVPDV
-91 MKNAI
+91 MKKAI

-112 IGVVRAALAN
+112 VGVVRAALTN
-122 VFAGGAREGASTI
+122 LFAGGRREGASTI

-157 MLLAFKIERNLN
+157 MLLAFKIERNLS

-188 GFAAAGQTYFDKRL
+188 GFAAASQTYYAKKL
-202 DQLSV
+202 DQLSL
-207 SETATLAG
+207 SEVATLAG

-242 MRELNYISD
+242 MHELKFIDDAAY
-251 EQYQSAVN
+251 ESAVK
-259 QPARLRRAIE
+259 QPSRLRQAIE
-269 TYSVPADYVAEMVR
+269 SYPVPADYIAEMVR

-290 GETAYDS
+290 GEAAYES
-297 GFKVVTT
+297 GFRVITT
-304 IRKDDQLAADESLRK
+304 IRKDDQLAADESLHK
-319 GLLDYDNRHGYRGPE
+319 GLLEYDGRHGYRGPE
-334 GFSITDVTPSTDDH
+334 SFADIDAASGKSEH
-348 RLEEILAD
+348 HLEEILAD
-356 REVSRGLL
+356 KELSGGLI
-364 PAVVTQVSGNSAQV
+364 PGVVTQLSGNSVQA
-378 YVKGGGAITLQ
+378 YLKGGATISLQ
-389 GDNIRFAA
+389 AEGIKFAA
-397 AALSGNAAPNIRLRP
+397 AALKGDAAPNLRLRP
-412 GAFVRVAKID
+412 GAIIRIANVGEGKFA
-422 QARFTI
+422 I

-440 VNPSDGAIR
+440 VNPIDGAIR
-449 ALAGGF
+449 ALSGGF
-455 DFHRSKF
+455 DFHSNKF

-510 LWEPK
+510 MWEPK

-526 LRTALTKSK
+526 LRTALAKSK

-555 ASRFGF
+555 TTRFGF

-578 ATPMTMAS
+578 ATPMTVAS

-591 ANNGYKVRPYFIE
+591 ANNGYKIRPYFIE
-604 RVIDSKGNIVSQS
+604 RVIDAKGNIVSQS
-617 KPVIAGATAEQ
+617 KPVIAGENAEQ
-628 TLDPRNAFLMN
+628 TLDPRNVFLMN

-657 GRDDLAGKTGTTNEH
+657 GRQDLAGKTGTTNEH

-696 PLGDRETGAFAALP
+696 PLGDKETGAVAALP

-722 VPEAKLT
+722 VPDAKLT
-729 VPPGI
+729 PPTGI

-747 PDNPGKIFEY
+747 PDNPNKIFEY
-757 FYQENVPAMQPPLE
+757 FYQENVPGMQPPME
-771 VEIQPENGGKPAEEI
+771 IEIQESGGEKPAEEI

>member
-1 MLIMINSAYHSVSYR
+1 MTNYRSVSHR

-24 LLTIGLVAVGVFALT
+24 LFTIGLVAVGVFALT

-46 LPGLESLTDYKPRVP
+46 LPGLEALTDYKPRIP

-80 AIVKIEAVPDL
+80 ALVKIEAVPDV
-91 MKNAI
+91 MKKAI

-112 IGVVRAALAN
+112 VGVVRAALTN
-122 VFAGGAREGASTI
+122 LFAGGRREGASTI

-157 MLLAFKIERNLN
+157 MLLAFKIERNLS

-188 GFAAAGQTYFDKRL
+188 GFAAASQTYYAKKL
-202 DQLSV
+202 DQLSL
-207 SETATLAG
+207 SEVATLAG

-242 MRELNYISD
+242 MHELKFIDDAAY
-251 EQYQSAVN
+251 ESAVK
-259 QPARLRRAIE
+259 QPSRLRQAIE
-269 TYSVPADYVAEMVR
+269 SYPVPADYIAEMVR

-290 GETAYDS
+290 GEAAYES
-297 GFKVVTT
+297 GFRVITT
-304 IRKDDQLAADESLRK
+304 IRKDDQLAADESLHK
-319 GLLDYDNRHGYRGPE
+319 GLLEYDGRHGYRGPE
-334 GFSITDVTPSTDDH
+334 SFADIDAASGKSEH
-348 RLEEILAD
+348 HLEEILAD
-356 REVSRGLL
+356 KELSGGLI
-364 PAVVTQVSGNSAQV
+364 PGVVTQLSGNSVQA
-378 YVKGGGAITLQ
+378 YLKGGATISLQ
-389 GDNIRFAA
+389 AEGIKFAA
-397 AALSGNAAPNIRLRP
+397 AALKGDAAPNLRLRP
-412 GAFVRVAKID
+412 GAIIRIANVGEGKFA
-422 QARFTI
+422 I
-428 AQLPAVEGALVA
+428 AQLPAVEGAFVA
-440 VNPSDGAIR
+440 VNPIDGAIR
-449 ALAGGF
+449 ALSGGF
-455 DFHRSKF
+455 DFHSNKF

-510 LWEPK
+510 MWEPK

-526 LRTALTKSK
+526 LRTALAKSK

-555 ASRFGF
+555 TTRFGF

-578 ATPMTMAS
+578 ATPMTVAS

-591 ANNGYKVRPYFIE
+591 ANNGYKIRPYFIE
-604 RVIDSKGNIVSQS
+604 RVIDAKGNIVSQS
-617 KPVIAGATAEQ
+617 KPVIAGENAEQ
-628 TLDPRNAFLMN
+628 TLDPRNVFLMN

-657 GRDDLAGKTGTTNEH
+657 GRQDLAGKTGTTNEH

-696 PLGDRETGAFAALP
+696 PLGDKETGAVAALP

-722 VPEAKLT
+722 VPDAKLT
-729 VPPGI
+729 PPTGI

-747 PDNPGKIFEY
+747 PDNPNKIFEY
-757 FYQENVPAMQPPLE
+757 FYQENVPGMQPPME
-771 VEIQPENGGKPAEEI
+771 IEIQESGGEKPAEEI